1 MAVNVVPFPLM
12 FLSGVFFPL
21 SILPGFLA
29 VIVKILP
36 LYYLGHALREVMI
49 QGKAISAVW
58 LDIVILLGMGL
69 VCFIASIKLFRWE

>member
-1 MAVNVVPFPLM
+1 MAVNFAPFPLM

-29 VIVKILP
+29 VIAKILP
-36 LYYLGHALREVMI
+36 LCYLGHALRGVMI

-58 LDIVILLGMGL
+58 LDIVILVGMGL